1 MVIIAKRPQSRVP
14 EHSWT
19 PKGHHIKFQNNN
31 TKHNINNANDIQ
43 WLNIFN
49 TYTTYNIIWQNNDI
63 HDSNAS
69 CLKHRL
75 VYSQALF
82 PSPFAMSITIP
93 TLHSFCCS
101 CPYVLIPSGV
111 APTERV
117 HVTIQNWGIIVLCGC
132 ENWLSQMLEEVVCQL
147 GLQLAFDFLHTSPLL
162 LGFMNLFHGS
172 WHLDCDGFGVLGLLP
187 RLPCTMANVEIFHT
201 RNLDCSV
208 CFRGICEQQEFPIS

>member
-1 MVIIAKRPQSRVP
+1 MLMTFND
-14 EHSWT
+14 W
-19 PKGHHIKFQNNN
+19 NN
-31 TKHNINNANDIQ
+31 
-43 WLNIFN
+43 FN

-147 GLQLAFDFLHTSPLL
+147 GTPTCIWFSAHESTSSWVYELVPWILAPWLWRFWSIGPFAASGLALVQLVAFPFSASTCGQPSP
-162 LGFMNLFHGS
+162 FWLFS
-172 WHLDCDGFGVLGLLP
+172 
-187 RLPCTMANVEIFHT
+187 
-201 RNLDCSV
+201 
-208 CFRGICEQQEFPIS
+208 